1 MRALVRG
8 ATGLCV
14 MQRAALQPGAGEVV
28 VTVHSCGICGS
39 DVHMAEAGL
48 GQPGG
53 IPGHE
58 FSGTISALGQDV
70 VGWQRGDVQTP
81 QIGHGGQPAVVSAT
95 RKTNTKGPAGYD
107 LPATFF
113 DDAPSKEVLDQKRG
127 FYELGTDVPSVSRL
141 ADAFAELALV
151 I

>member
-1 MRALVRG
+1 MTLRGAFYAAVHPLKSAGLARQRVWAASLNVANRAERGTSYGHRRRTTPTPDEAGVPRDGLALRMRALVRG

-58 FSGTISALGQDV
+58 FSGTISALG
-70 VGWQRGDVQTP
+70 
-81 QIGHGGQPAVVSAT
+81 
-95 RKTNTKGPAGYD
+95 
-107 LPATFF
+107 
-113 DDAPSKEVLDQKRG
+113 
-127 FYELGTDVPSVSRL
+127 
-141 ADAFAELALV
+141 
-151 I
+151 